1 MTNPSY
7 DERLKRFNDAVALK
21 GPDRIPVIP
30 INVHYFDTNNAGI
43 SNQDAM
49 QKVEIRYKIWKEFVF
64 QYGFDMAP
72 VIGTFPSQ
80 LLEILG
86 AKHYKWPG
94 GALSANFPFQY
105 VEQEYMLQDEYD
117 SFLSNP
123 ADFTC
128 RVLWPRKAQTLEPF
142 HNLPPIHW
150 MGMDPLSLGPFMTDP
165 KLVDSFKSLIE
176 LGEVWQHWMEFDR
189 TYSKDVEEE
198 GFPLTY
204 VVANGHTAF
213 DVLADY
219 YRGLRG
225 IMLDMYQVPDK
236 LLAAI
241 DLFTHMLLESLI
253 TEARLSGNPRVPLW
267 LHRGQDQLMS
277 PEQYEKFYWP
287 SLQKL
292 ILGLVEAQLTPIP
305 YFQGDNTLR
314 LPYMKELPK
323 GKAPIHFDI
332 VDRKQARKI
341 IGGHQCF
348 WGNIPASVMVT
359 GTADQVKD
367 DIKQLIDTFGD
378 TGGLIIDASSA
389 IPDEAKPE
397 NVTAMLEAV
406 FDYGLGG

>member
-1 MTNPSY
+1 MANPSY
-7 DERLKRFNDAVALK
+7 DERLKRFHDAVSLN

-30 INVHYFDTNNAGI
+30 INVHFFDTINAGL

-49 QKVEIRYKIWKEFVF
+49 QKVEVRYKIWKNFVL

-94 GALSANFPFQY
+94 GDLAPNLPFQY
-105 VEQEYMLQDEYD
+105 VEHEFMLQEDYD

-142 HNLPPIHW
+142 GNLPPVHW
-150 MGMDPLSLGPFMTDP
+150 MGMDPLSIGTYLTDP
-165 KLVDSFKSLIE
+165 KLVNSLKSLIK
-176 LGEVWQHWMEFDR
+176 LGDVWQQWMEVDQ
-189 TYSKDVEEE
+189 TYTKEVEEA
-198 GFPLTY
+198 GFPLSY
-204 VVANGHTAF
+204 VVASGHTAF
-213 DVLADY
+213 DVLANY

-236 LLAAI
+236 LLAVI
-241 DLFTHMLLESLI
+241 DLLTEMMLESLI
-253 TEARLSGNPRVPLW
+253 TEARSSGTPRVPLW

-292 ILGLVEAQLTPIP
+292 ILGLVEAQLTPIA
-305 YFQGDNTLR
+305 YFQGDNTAR

-323 GKAPIHFDI
+323 GKVPIHFD
-332 VDRKQARKI
+332 VVNRKEARQV

-348 WGNIPASVMVT
+348 WGNIPASIMVT
-359 GTADQVKD
+359 GTTQQVKD
-367 DIKQLIDTFGD
+367 ETKDLIDTFGD

-397 NVTAMLEAV
+397 NVAAMVEAV
-406 FDYGLGG
+406 LDNS